1 VIKLKIP
8 AVLALAVASFAIVA
22 TGAAAPAN
30 TISLAS
36 PEGLEEYL
44 VDQDGY
50 ALYYFS
56 LDVPGSGT
64 SSCGETCIHDWPPF
78 YTGQVVIPPNLSYF
92 DFGTIYRED
101 GLAQTTYRGWPLYTF
116 VNDYKA
122 GDIKGEGRDGRFLA
136 GPGRM
141 PP

>member
-1 VIKLKIP
+1 
-8 AVLALAVASFAIVA
+8 
-22 TGAAAPAN
+22 
-30 TISLAS
+30 
-36 PEGLEEYL
+36 
-44 VDQDGY
+44 
-50 ALYYFS
+50 
-56 LDVPGSGT
+56 
-64 SSCGETCIHDWPPF
+64 
-78 YTGQVVIPPNLSYF
+78 VVIPPNLSYF